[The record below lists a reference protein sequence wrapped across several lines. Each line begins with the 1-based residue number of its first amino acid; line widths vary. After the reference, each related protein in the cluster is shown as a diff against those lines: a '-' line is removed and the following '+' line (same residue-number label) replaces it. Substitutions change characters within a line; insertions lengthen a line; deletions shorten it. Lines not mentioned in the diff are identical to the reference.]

1 MSCSLSDY
9 VPSSA
14 ADPCDSRLLN
24 SISPTLKDLVKFV
37 APRIAAVWYDVGL
50 QLDLEPHVLDDIETE
65 KSGGPRK
72 MFNKWLQRS
81 DCSWQKVLDAVKST
95 CGAKPMEDIR
105 TALEEAL
112 LPSAG

>member
-1 MSCSLSDY
+1 MSCSLSGS
-9 VPSSA
+9 VLSSA
-14 ADPCDSRLLN
+14 ADSCDSRSLN
-24 SISPTLKDLVKFV
+24 AISPTLKDLVEFV
-37 APRIAAVWYDVGL
+37 VPRIAAVWYDVGL
-50 QLDLEPHVLDDIETE
+50 QLDLEPHILDDIEAE

-95 CGAKPMEDIR
+95 CGTKPMEDIH
-105 TALEEAL
+105 TALEDAL